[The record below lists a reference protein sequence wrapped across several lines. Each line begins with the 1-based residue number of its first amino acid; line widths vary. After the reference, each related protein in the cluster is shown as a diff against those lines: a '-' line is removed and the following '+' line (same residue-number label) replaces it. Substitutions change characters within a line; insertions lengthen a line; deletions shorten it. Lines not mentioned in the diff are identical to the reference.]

1 MYCLM
6 AFHAERDQVLNRVLS
21 DVTSSANMMNVEI
34 GQTSALLAP
43 PPIALK
49 DLSPKFAIR
58 PPT

>member
-1 MYCLM
+1 MDCLM
-6 AFHAERDQVLNRVLS
+6 AFHAERDQVLNRVPS
-21 DVTSSANMMNVEI
+21 DFTSSVNVMNLQI

-58 PPT
+58 LPT

>member
-1 MYCLM
+1 M